1 MGSRVSLRVLE
12 LLGSSSLSNH
22 PSLVTKR
29 CTKSQGHPH
38 FKWVQPVGKA
48 MDLSA
53 PGFEMHPHPTLPKL
67 NRHGTLETLDILQL
81 LPTKGC
87 THFTTIFTS
96 PIIQPCR
103 YHDLPF
109 QTVSTP
115 HEILGCRSADRLGGV
130 ATRENLTRK
139 TKVMALSTSE
149 FMALQA
155 EFNNF
160 VIISNPLKLRNKAF
174 KLWDSRPLQPIPPG
188 FTWDSPR
195 RHWLGILHFAGRLG
209 RRRNGAG

>member
-1 MGSRVSLRVLE
+1 MT
-12 LLGSSSLSNH
+12 
-22 PSLVTKR
+22 LVYK
-29 CTKSQGHPH
+29 KSGP
-38 FKWVQPVGKA
+38 
-48 MDLSA
+48 
-53 PGFEMHPHPTLPKL
+53 
-67 NRHGTLETLDILQL
+67 LDILQL

-109 QTVSTP
+109 QTISTP

-130 ATRENLTRK
+130 ATREKLTRK

-160 VIISNPLKLRNKAF
+160 VLISNPLKLRKTNPSNSETLGLF
-174 KLWDSRPLQPIPPG
+174 NPFPLVLQGI
-188 FTWDSPR
+188 PR

-209 RRRNGAG
+209 RRRNGAGERCVLLGAIAWEVIWRVGEVGLGLVTRGEFTIWFNMVL

>member
-1 MGSRVSLRVLE
+1 MGYRIWDQESHHVLE

-22 PSLVTKR
+22 PSLVTLVYK
-29 CTKSQGHPH
+29 KSGPSSFQVSPARWESNG
-38 FKWVQPVGKA
+38 FKCPWLPWFWDASPSQNTQSILF
-48 MDLSA
+48 DY
-53 PGFEMHPHPTLPKL
+53 PTLPKL

-115 HEILGCRSADRLGGV
+115 HEILGCRSADRLGGE

-149 FMALQA
+149 FMARQA

-174 KLWDSRPLQPIPPG
+174 KLWDSRPLQPIPPWFYMG
-188 FTWDSPR
+188 
-195 RHWLGILHFAGRLG
+195 
-209 RRRNGAG
+209 